1 MNRRT
6 KWMVTAAGVV
16 VAALVGGGAA
26 LATSH
31 DEADTPIT
39 GDELERATTAALAH
53 AGGGKVT
60 ATEVGDEDSYYEVE
74 VTRTDG
80 SQVDVQLNADFG
92 VTSEDEDSDSSEDED
107 SESSDSSPDD

>member
-6 KWMVTAAGVV
+6 KWMVIAAGV
-16 VAALVGGGAA
+16 AAAAVVGGGAA

-39 GDELERATTAALAH
+39 GEALDRATTAALAH
-53 AGGGKVT
+53 VGGGKVT

-80 SQVDVQLNADFG
+80 SQVDVQLDADFK
-92 VTSEDEDSDSSEDED
+92 VTSQDED
-107 SESSDSSPDD
+107 SETGDSSPED

>member
-6 KWMVTAAGVV
+6 KWIV
-16 VAALVGGGAA
+16 VAVGVTVAAVAGGGAA

-39 GDELERATTAALAH
+39 GDALDRATAAALAH
-53 AGGGKVT
+53 VGDGRVT

-80 SQVDVQLNADFG
+80 SEVDVQLDADFR
-92 VTSEDEDSDSSEDED
+92 VTSEADD
-107 SESSDSSPDD
+107 SESGDTSPED